1 MCCLMIEEVIRFN
14 TWDAFNRAYL
24 RVITNYGDK
33 QIHGQIYLPAHYTFK
48 SWEEFNEAIK
58 EIKKLGEKIREVL
71 MNLHSYGTY
80 ISNNL
85 KIGYPD
91 SNDNDALPS
100 VYGEIHVE
108 ITDPWI
114 RRW

>member
-1 MCCLMIEEVIRFN
+1 MIMEVIRFN

-48 SWEEFNEAIK
+48 SWEEFYVAVK
-58 EIKKLGEKIREVL
+58 EINELGEQTRIYLEDLNVK
-71 MNLHSYGTY
+71 N
-80 ISNNL
+80 
-85 KIGYPD
+85 IGFPD
-91 SNDNDALPS
+91 SNNNDAFPS
-100 VYGEIHVE
+100 IYGEIHVE

-114 RRW
+114 KRW

>member
-1 MCCLMIEEVIRFN
+1 MILEVIRFN
-14 TWDAFNRAYL
+14 TWDAFNRACL

-48 SWEEFNEAIK
+48 SWKEFHEAVK
-58 EIKKLGEKIREVL
+58 EIKKLGKE
-71 MNLHSYGTY
+71 
-80 ISNNL
+80 ISDDVIEASNYL
-85 KIGYPD
+85 KVGYPN
-91 SNDNDALPS
+91 SNENDALPS

>member
-1 MCCLMIEEVIRFN
+1 MIMEVIRFN

-48 SWEEFNEAIK
+48 SWEEFNEAVKQIN
-58 EIKKLGEKIREVL
+58 KLGEKISKQVHL
-71 MNLHSYGTY
+71 S
-80 ISNNL
+80 SPNL
-85 KIGYPD
+85 KAGYPD
-91 SNDNDALPS
+91 SNENDALPS
-100 VYGEIHVE
+100 VYGEIYVE

>member
-1 MCCLMIEEVIRFN
+1 MIMERIAFN

-48 SWEEFNEAIK
+48 SWDEFHEAVK
-58 EIKKLGEKIREVL
+58 EINKLGKQSKIYLEDLGVK
-71 MNLHSYGTY
+71 N
-80 ISNNL
+80 
-85 KIGYPD
+85 IGFPD
-91 SNDNDALPS
+91 SNNNDAYPS
-100 VYGEIHVE
+100 IYGEIWVE

-114 RRW
+114 KRY